1 MQGQKLAHPEGVP
14 PNLLMQNLADWN
26 AILRFTSIGQ
36 KSLKPDNDGEDG
48 SALRDNRPV
57 DVRRRKTG

>member
-1 MQGQKLAHPEGVP
+1 MAHPEGVP

-36 KSLKPDNDGEDG
+36 KSTKPDNDGEDG
-48 SALRDNRPV
+48 SAPRDDHPV
-57 DVRRRKTG
+57 AVRRRKMA

>member
-1 MQGQKLAHPEGVP
+1 
-14 PNLLMQNLADWN
+14 MQNLADWN